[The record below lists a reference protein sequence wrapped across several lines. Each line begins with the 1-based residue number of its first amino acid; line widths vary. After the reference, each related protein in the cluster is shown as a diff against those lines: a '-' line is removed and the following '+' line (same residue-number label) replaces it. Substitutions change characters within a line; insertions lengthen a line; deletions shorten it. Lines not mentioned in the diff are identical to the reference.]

1 MYLRRQKDLYSK
13 NYKTLL
19 KKKKKE
25 MTQKAGE
32 VYSWIGKINNVKMI
46 ILPKESTDS
55 MQSLLNY

>member
-1 MYLRRQKDLYSK
+1 
-13 NYKTLL
+13 
-19 KKKKKE
+19 